1 MRASEFL
8 NEDEPI
14 RIKLNNND
22 AAKAFIQKVYAKYPH
37 TMQNNHVMVW
47 GSGDDQQ
54 FAMFELTPSF
64 SKRGAVEVKWF
75 QAYPLRQGVGSRAM
89 KELQALAREDGI
101 ILTLFPWDKGQVSQ
115 SKLTKFYRGQGFTPT
130 VKGGKAMKWEPISE
144 RKQYPLEDFEGLKFR
159 IVADS
164 GQLFVNALDST
175 GNNELGHV
183 TFNID
188 NGKDLDPQDLFVKE
202 KFQGQGIAKIMYDFV
217 KSKGYKIQ
225 RSWDQTD
232 AGAGFWNKHK
242 GEDVRV
248 WEQKY
253 VDEAELDST
262 GWGATPQGTDV
273 DYFGL
278 KVKMRP
284 STFLKLSH
292 PLNAG
297 EQNSDVEKH
306 MQGGGKI
313 AYPFL
318 EIKDPVEWEDGDFSQ
333 QGKVVNHEGR
343 NRMTHWIKMKGDE
356 PIQVNIFL
364 RGANRRR
371 YVTDDMIQALSQGL
385 ISQTGQLVR
394 NPFDAN
400 TALEEAGVQG
410 NRWTGDEPYRQLVEL
425 DLEEGWKD
433 LAVGAAMGLG
443 ALGAGNADAKPV
455 EPIKKPAITQQV
467 QQPVKDAAPTIDAK
481 AEVAL
486 FNAGKAAGMR
496 GSELAQFLAQAKHES
511 WNFSR
516 LQEKPQPKVKDYF
529 AKKYDIKFAPKT
541 AKILGNKHAGD
552 GANYYGRG
560 YIQLTGRDNYR
571 MAGQALGLDLVNHP
585 ELAADPANAAKIAV
599 WFFKNKTKNI
609 TNFEDTRSVTHKIN
623 PALRGLEDRHA
634 NFIDY
639 KKRIKPA

>member
-22 AAKAFIQKVYAKYPH
+22 AAKAFIQKVYAKYPQ

-54 FAMFELTPSF
+54 FAIFELTPSF
-64 SKRGAVEVKWF
+64 SKRSAVEVKWF

-101 ILTLFPWDKGQVSQ
+101 ALTLFPWDKGQVSQ
-115 SKLTKFYRGQGFTPT
+115 SKLTKFYKGHGFTPT
-130 VKGGKAMKWEPISE
+130 VKGGKAMKW
-144 RKQYPLEDFEGLKFR
+144 
-159 IVADS
+159 
-164 GQLFVNALDST
+164 
-175 GNNELGHV
+175 
-183 TFNID
+183 
-188 NGKDLDPQDLFVKE
+188 DPS
-202 KFQGQGIAKIMYDFV
+202 I
-217 KSKGYKIQ
+217 
-225 RSWDQTD
+225 
-232 AGAGFWNKHK
+232 
-242 GEDVRV
+242 
-248 WEQKY
+248 
-253 VDEAELDST
+253 DEAELDPT

-292 PLNAG
+292 PLNSS

-318 EIKDPVEWEDGDFSQ
+318 EVKDPVEWEDGDFSKA
-333 QGKVVNHEGR
+333 GKVVNHEGR

-356 PIQVNIFL
+356 PIQVNLFL

-400 TALEEAGVQG
+400 TALEEAMDQG
-410 NRWTGDEPYRQLVEL
+410 TRWVGDEPYRQLVEL

-433 LAVGAAMGLG
+433 LAVGGAMALG
-443 ALGAGNADAKPV
+443 ALGAHGDAQAKEKETFIQP
-455 EPIKKPAITQQV
+455 KHQAAQAITS
-467 QQPVKDAAPTIDAK
+467 PAAKFDATKIQAK
-481 AEVAL
+481 APEVKAASPTL
-486 FNAGKAAGMR
+486 DTNAEGVLYNTAKAAGLK
-496 GSELAQFLAQAKHES
+496 GSELAQFLAQIKHET

-516 LQEKPQPKVKDYF
+516 LQEKPQPNVKNYF
-529 AKKYDIKFAPKT
+529 AKKYDPKQSPRT

-552 GANYYGRG
+552 GERYHGRG
-560 YIQLTGRDNYR
+560 FIQLTGRDNYR
-571 MAGQALGLDLVNHP
+571 MAGDALNLDLLNHP
-585 ELAADPANAAKIAV
+585 ELAGKPEVAAKVALWYWNTRVKPGI
-599 WFFKNKTKNI
+599 N
-609 TNFEDTRSVTHKIN
+609 NFDDTASVTKKIN
-623 PALRGLEDRHA
+623 PAAKGLEDRHA

-639 KKRIKPA
+639 KKRIRPT